1 MSYQT
6 MTIGASPCEES
17 CAQVGHPGYEARSR
31 RECLVFRRM
40 LERLF
45 PLADDVP
52 ARFAVISS
60 PHEFGTYREVC
71 VRYEDTDGQ
80 ACDHACMVEGN
91 TPAEWDAIA
100 RYELIWIE
108 RKDQLQRAVLRGDL
122 VQPLLHLQ
130 HRRAAAAKGQG
141 GTGPDLLRLRR
152 GGCRVDC
159 PQA

>member
-71 VRYEDTDGQ
+71 VRYEDSDAR
-80 ACDHACMVEGN
+80 ACDHAYAVEAN
-91 TPAEWDAIA
+91 TPAQCAYSTRWRTRFHAD
-100 RYELIWIE
+100 
-108 RKDQLQRAVLRGDL
+108 G
-122 VQPLLHLQ
+122 
-130 HRRAAAAKGQG
+130 GQCSSVMADSV
-141 GTGPDLLRLRR
+141 PR
-152 GGCRVDC
+152 
-159 PQA
+159 

>member
-6 MTIGASPCEES
+6 MTIGASPCEET
-17 CAQVGHPGYEARSR
+17 CAQVGSSDYDTRSR

-52 ARFAVISS
+52 ARFAVLSS
-60 PHEFGTYREVC
+60 PHEFGTYREVS
-71 VRYEDTDGQ
+71 VHYEDSDAR
-80 ACDHACMVEGN
+80 ACDHAYAVEAN
-91 TPAEWDAIA
+91 TPAQWDAIA

-122 VQPLLHLQ
+122 QPQ
-130 HRRAAAAKGQG
+130 EVPTVYRGNG
-141 GTGPDLLRLRR
+141 IPDLPADHSFSELLTTF
-152 GGCRVDC
+152 
-159 PQA
+159 PL